1 MELQATADVRA
12 GCNGQ
17 GVMSSRILLVED
29 EILVALEL
37 EATAQDLGYEVVG
50 IAADTQAA
58 LRLAP
63 WADIALVD
71 VNLRDGETG
80 PAIGRRLAQEYG
92 VTVVFGTANP
102 AQLGEGVPGALGVVS
117 KPCDERITAQVINF
131 AQAHRD
137 RMKGFEPPPQITLF

>member
-1 MELQATADVRA
+1 M
-12 GCNGQ
+12 G
-17 GVMSSRILLVED
+17 SRILLVED

-63 WADIALVD
+63 GADIALVD

-92 VTVVFGTANP
+92 ITVVFVTANP
-102 AQLGEGVPGALGVVS
+102 AQLGHGVPGALGVVS
-117 KPCDERITAQVINF
+117 KPCDERIAAQVIGF
-131 AQAHRD
+131 AQAHRN
-137 RMKGFEPPPQITLF
+137 RMKGFEPPPQITLFERVGA

>member
-1 MELQATADVRA
+1 
-12 GCNGQ
+12 
-17 GVMSSRILLVED
+17 MSSRILLVED

-50 IAADTQAA
+50 IAADTQTA
-58 LRLAP
+58 LRMAP

-92 VTVVFGTANP
+92 VTVVFVTANP

-117 KPCDERITAQVINF
+117 KPCDERITAQVISF

-137 RMKGFEPPPQITLF
+137 SMKGFEPPPQITLFERADT

>member
-1 MELQATADVRA
+1 M
-12 GCNGQ
+12 G
-17 GVMSSRILLVED
+17 SRILVVED

-37 EATAQDLGYEVVG
+37 EATAQDLGHEVIG

-92 VTVVFGTANP
+92 ITVVFVTANP

-117 KPCDERITAQVINF
+117 KPCDERMTAQVISF

-137 RMKGFEPPPQITLF
+137 RMKGFEPPAQITLFDRVGA